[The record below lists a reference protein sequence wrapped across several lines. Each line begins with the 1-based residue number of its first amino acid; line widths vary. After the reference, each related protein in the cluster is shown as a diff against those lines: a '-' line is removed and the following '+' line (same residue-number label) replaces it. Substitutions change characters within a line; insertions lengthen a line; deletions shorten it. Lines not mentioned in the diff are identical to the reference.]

1 MEYIVKTRNFEL
13 NEKIRDYSEKKI
25 KSKIE
30 KLLDRTT
37 KTEVKFVM
45 EKNPRINENNR
56 VEVTAFA
63 SGAVIRVTDTGTD
76 VFEAI
81 DKVSSK
87 FERQIKKY
95 REKMTR
101 KGRKNHKSTLD
112 ITSSDIGKM
121 GSADSG
127 DIEEKIRES
136 IVKTKTF
143 ILKPI
148 SPEEA
153 VIQMEML
160 GHDFFVFINSETER
174 TAVIYKRKDSNYG
187 LIEPTI

>member
-25 KSKIE
+25 KDKIE
-30 KLLDRTT
+30 KLLDRMT

-45 EKNPRINENNR
+45 EKNPRISENNR

-87 FERQIKKY
+87 LERQIKKY
-95 REKMTR
+95 RDKMTR
-101 KGRKNHKSTLD
+101 KGRKNHKNTLD
-112 ITSSDIGKM
+112 ITSAEIGKM

-136 IVKTKTF
+136 IVKTKSF
-143 ILKPI
+143 VLKPI

-174 TAVIYKRKDSNYG
+174 TAVIYKRRDSNYG

>member
-25 KSKIE
+25 KDKIE
-30 KLLDRTT
+30 KLLDRMT

-45 EKNPRINENNR
+45 EKNPRISENNR

-76 VFEAI
+76 IFEAI

-87 FERQIKKY
+87 LERQIKKY
-95 REKMTR
+95 RDKMTR
-101 KGRKNHKSTLD
+101 KGRKNHKNALD
-112 ITSSDIGKM
+112 ITSAEIGKM

-136 IVKTKTF
+136 IVKTKSF
-143 ILKPI
+143 VLKPI

>member
-1 MEYIVKTRNFEL
+1 MEYIVKARNFEL

-37 KTEVKFVM
+37 KTEVKFVL
-45 EKNPRINENNR
+45 EKNPRITENNR

-76 VFEAI
+76 VFAAI

-87 FERQIKKY
+87 LERQIKKY
-95 REKMTR
+95 REKQIR
-101 KGRKNHKSTLD
+101 KGRKNHNAPD
-112 ITSSDIGKM
+112 ITASDIGKI
-121 GSADSG
+121 GSADLE
-127 DIEEKIRES
+127 DIEEEISKS

-143 ILKPI
+143 MLKPT

-153 VIQMEML
+153 VMQMEFL
-160 GHDFFVFINSETER
+160 GHDFFVFINSETDR
-174 TAVIYKRKDSNYG
+174 TAVVYRRKDLNYG